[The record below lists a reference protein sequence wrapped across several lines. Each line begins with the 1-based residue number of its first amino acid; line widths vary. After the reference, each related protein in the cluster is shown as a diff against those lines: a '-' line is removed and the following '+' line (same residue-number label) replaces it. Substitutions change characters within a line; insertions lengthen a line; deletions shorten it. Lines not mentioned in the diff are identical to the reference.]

1 MSPGKKNI
9 KSFKVVAGH
18 QGVGEFDNEQKSECL
33 KCPNQDIEIVRSVHK
48 YQVTSVQRNL
58 FQKYL

>member
-18 QGVGEFDNEQKSECL
+18 QGVGEFDNEQKSECFKML
-33 KCPNQDIEIVRSVHK
+33 KMSK
-48 YQVTSVQRNL
+48 SGY
-58 FQKYL
+58 